1 MRWNKLERRMAV
13 YKRRYAAYTG
23 SLTPEWSRFFVLT
36 RYAFA
41 DLFESRFFVL
51 LLILTLV
58 PTLFFAAYIFIAN
71 NNAVQLLLPMRSAG
85 MFSVEAKFFTL
96 ILIVQTQ
103 AAFLLNCWVGPVL
116 IAGDLTNGALPLF
129 LSRPFGRAEYVLG
142 KLAVLALLLSG
153 VTWVPSLLLF
163 SLEAGLAK
171 GDWIW
176 SNIWMVIPI
185 LLCSAIWILMLSLLS
200 LAVSAWVKLRIVA
213 TGVIFITFFI
223 PAGLGEMFN
232 SIMGTYWGRLLNFSY
247 MFRLIVAKGFGERP
261 ALLGVFGWNEIPVP
275 VAWGVL
281 IFVCLLSLVILNARL
296 RAREAVR
303 G

>member
-1 MRWNKLERRMAV
+1 MAV
-13 YKRRYAAYTG
+13 YKRRYATYTG

-41 DLFESRFFVL
+41 ELFKSRFFVI
-51 LLILTLV
+51 LLILSLI
-58 PTLFFAAYIFIAN
+58 PTLFFAGYIFIAN
-71 NNAVQLLLPMRSAG
+71 NKTVQLLLPPGAADV
-85 MFSVEAKFFTL
+85 FSVEAKYFAL

-116 IAGDLTNGALPLF
+116 IAGDLINGALPLF
-129 LSRPFGRAEYVLG
+129 LSRPFSRASYVLG
-142 KLAVLALLLSG
+142 KLAVLGILLSG

-163 SLEAGLAK
+163 SLQAGLAK

-176 SNIWMVIPI
+176 SHLWMVVPI
-185 LLCSAIWILMLSLLS
+185 VFCSAIWILMLSLLS

-213 TGVIFITFFI
+213 TGLIFMTFFV

-232 SIMGTYWGRLLNFSY
+232 AIMGTYWGRLLNFSE
-247 MFRLIVAKGFGERP
+247 MFRLILAKGFREQSG
-261 ALLGVFGWNEIPVP
+261 ALGSTRWNEIPVP
-275 VAWGVL
+275 MAWVVL
-281 IFVCLLSLVILNARL
+281 ILLCLLSLVILNARL